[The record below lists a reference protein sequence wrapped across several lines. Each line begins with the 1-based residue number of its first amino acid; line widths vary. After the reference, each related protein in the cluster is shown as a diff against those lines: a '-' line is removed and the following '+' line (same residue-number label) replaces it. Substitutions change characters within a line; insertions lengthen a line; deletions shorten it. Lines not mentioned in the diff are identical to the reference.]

1 MKLYV
6 GARQRVFVAGAEEH
20 DVVCVNGAERA
31 STEIVCAILVDY
43 LRDPEQALAV
53 SKHCERLFGARL
65 RRPFWT
71 LRESELKAALQPL
84 RN

>member
-6 GARQRVFVAGAEEH
+6 GARQRVFVAGAAEH
-20 DVVCVNGAERA
+20 DVVCVNGAAGA

-43 LRDPEQALAV
+43 LHDREQALAV
-53 SKHCERLFGARL
+53 SQHCERLFGARL

-71 LRESELKAALQPL
+71 LRESELNAALTPI